1 MEVSFSYDKRKDL
14 FMSINKKE
22 SVSTNQT
29 MRTNLK
35 SLLAW
40 FSFLA
45 RYTRKKKSLW
55 CMAAVLLIIGFIA
68 AQNANRQEVIQI
80 GLYCDNPDAMT
91 ETVFKKLE
99 TLDDG
104 LYRFYRSSSLD
115 YLQEDISLRKSECG
129 YEFPSDLEAQMQSG
143 AAGCITVYT
152 SPSTVLTAVVN
163 EAIYNAIFQEYA
175 KTMLT
180 DYIASH
186 DVVTLDTPNS
196 SDAADAL
203 RQLVDEHY
211 AYEKENTPVFHVVY
225 EEIPKDFYDD
235 QALFQIPLRGLTVLF
250 VMLTAL
256 AGGSQYRHD
265 ATKGR
270 FLLRRPDE
278 KLFVPFLYSYLPA
291 LFLSVAALLSLIIST
306 TAPLNT
312 FLIAEVVLFIVF
324 AALCSLI
331 CTAFTKF
338 IRSSIVYDALI
349 PVVLL
354 FCLLY
359 SPVLMDLSDFIP
371 GYFVLSWLAPTKWY
385 FALYNLF

>member
-1 MEVSFSYDKRKDL
+1 MNRKK
-14 FMSINKKE
+14 NKNRKE
-22 SVSTNQT
+22 NARTSSSQT
-29 MRTNLK
+29 MHTNFK
-35 SLLAW
+35 SLRAW
-40 FSFLA
+40 FSFLS

-55 CMAAVLLIIGFIA
+55 CMAAILLIIGIIA
-68 AQNANRQEVIQI
+68 AQNANRHEVIQI
-80 GLYCDNPDAMT
+80 GLYCDNPDTMT
-91 ETVFKKLE
+91 ETVFKQLE

-129 YEFPSDLEAQMQSG
+129 YEFPGDLEAQMQSG
-143 AAGCITVYT
+143 AEGCITVYT

-186 DVVTLDTPNS
+186 DVVTLDS
-196 SDAADAL
+196 SDAADELASDEL
-203 RQLVDEHY
+203 KQLVDEHY

-225 EEIPKDFYDD
+225 EEIPEDFYDD
-235 QALFQIPLRGLTVLF
+235 QALFQIPVRGLAVLF

-265 ATKGR
+265 AKKGR

-278 KLFVPFLYSYLPA
+278 KLFVPFLYSFLPA
-291 LFLSVAALLSLIIST
+291 LFLSVAALLSLVIST
-306 TAPLNT
+306 TAPLNA
-312 FLIAEVVLFIVF
+312 FLIAEAALLIVF

-338 IRSSIVYDALI
+338 IRSSIAYDALI

-371 GYFVLSWLAPTKWY
+371 GYSVLSWLAPTKWY

>member
-1 MEVSFSYDKRKDL
+1 MNF
-14 FMSINKKE
+14 
-22 SVSTNQT
+22 
-29 MRTNLK
+29 K
-35 SLLAW
+35 SLHAW

-55 CMAAVLLIIGFIA
+55 FLAVILLIIGIAA
-68 AQNANRQEVIQI
+68 AQNANRHEVIQI
-80 GLYCDNPDAMT
+80 GLYCEAPDAMT
-91 ETVFKKLE
+91 ETILKQLE

-104 LYRFYRSSSLD
+104 LYRFYRSPSLD
-115 YLQEDISLRKSECG
+115 YLQEDVSLRKAECG
-129 YEFPSDLEAQMQSG
+129 YEFPNDLEAQMESN
-143 AAGCITVYT
+143 AEGCVTVYT
-152 SPSTVLTAVVN
+152 SPATVLTAVVN
-163 EAIYNAIFQEYA
+163 EAVYNAIFQEYA

-180 DYIASH
+180 NYIASH
-186 DVVTLDTPNS
+186 DVVTQSGPN
-196 SDAADAL
+196 AATEL
-203 RQLVDEHY
+203 KQLVDEHY

-225 EEIPKDFYDD
+225 EEIPENFYDD
-235 QALFQIPLRGLTVLF
+235 QALFQIPVRGLAVLLI
-250 VMLTAL
+250 MLTAL

-265 ATKGR
+265 AKKGR

-278 KLFVPFLYSYLPA
+278 KWFVPFLYSYLPA
-291 LFLSVAALLSLIIST
+291 LFLAIAALLSLIIST

-312 FLIAEVVLFIVF
+312 FLIAEAALLIVF
-324 AALCSLI
+324 AALCSLL
-331 CTAFTKF
+331 CTVFTRL

-371 GYFVLSWLAPTKWY
+371 EYTILSWFAPTRWY

>member
-1 MEVSFSYDKRKDL
+1 MNMNRNKNKNRKENART
-14 FMSINKKE
+14 S
-22 SVSTNQT
+22 SSQT
-29 MRTNLK
+29 MHTNFK
-35 SLLAW
+35 SLRAW

-55 CMAAVLLIIGFIA
+55 CLAAILLIIGIVA
-68 AQNANRQEVIQI
+68 AQNANRHEIIQI
-80 GLYCDNPDAMT
+80 GLYCENPDAMT
-91 ETVFKKLE
+91 ETVFTQLE

-115 YLQEDISLRKSECG
+115 YLQEDISLRKAECG
-129 YEFPSDLEAQMQSG
+129 YAFPNDLEAQMQSG
-143 AAGCITVYT
+143 AEGCITVYT

-186 DVVTLDTPNS
+186 DVVTGNTS
-196 SDAADAL
+196 STLTSDDL
-203 RQLVDEHY
+203 KQFVDEHY

-225 EEIPKDFYDD
+225 EEIPNDFYDD
-235 QALFQIPLRGLTVLF
+235 QALFQIPVRGLAVLLI
-250 VMLTAL
+250 MLTAL
-256 AGGSQYRHD
+256 AGSSQYRHD
-265 ATKGR
+265 AKKGR

-278 KLFVPFLYSYLPA
+278 KWFVPFLYSYLPA
-291 LFLSVAALLSLIIST
+291 LFLSVAALFSLVIST
-306 TAPLNT
+306 TAPLNA
-312 FLIAEVVLFIVF
+312 FLIAEAALLIVF

-338 IRSSIVYDALI
+338 VRSSIVYDALI

-371 GYFVLSWLAPTKWY
+371 GYSVLSWLAPTKWY

>member
-1 MEVSFSYDKRKDL
+1 M
-14 FMSINKKE
+14 
-22 SVSTNQT
+22 
-29 MRTNLK
+29 NLK
-35 SLLAW
+35 FLRAW

-55 CMAAVLLIIGFIA
+55 CMAAILLIIGIVA
-68 AQNANRQEVIQI
+68 AQNANRHEIIQI
-80 GLYCDNPDAMT
+80 GLYCENPDAMT
-91 ETVFKKLE
+91 ETVFKQLE

-115 YLQEDISLRKSECG
+115 YLQEDISLRKAECG
-129 YEFPSDLEAQMQSG
+129 YTFPNDLEAQMQSG
-143 AAGCITVYT
+143 AEGCITVYT

-175 KTMLT
+175 KTMLA

-186 DVVTLDTPNS
+186 DVVTLDS
-196 SDAADAL
+196 SDASDEL
-203 RQLVDEHY
+203 SSDDLTSSKLTSDDLKQLVDEHY

-225 EEIPKDFYDD
+225 EEIPNDFYDD
-235 QALFQIPLRGLTVLF
+235 QALFQIPVRGLAVLL

-265 ATKGR
+265 AKKGR

-278 KLFVPFLYSYLPA
+278 KWFVPFLYSFLPA
-291 LFLSVAALLSLIIST
+291 LFLSVAALFSLVIST
-306 TAPLNT
+306 TAPLNA
-312 FLIAEVVLFIVF
+312 FLIAEAVLLIVF
-324 AALCSLI
+324 AALCSFI
-331 CTAFTKF
+331 CTSFTKLV
-338 IRSSIVYDALI
+338 RSSIVYDALI

-371 GYFVLSWLAPTKWY
+371 GYSVLSWLAPTKWY

>member
-1 MEVSFSYDKRKDL
+1 M
-14 FMSINKKE
+14 
-22 SVSTNQT
+22 
-29 MRTNLK
+29 NLK
-35 SLLAW
+35 SLRAW

-55 CMAAVLLIIGFIA
+55 CLAAILLIIGIVA
-68 AQNANRQEVIQI
+68 AQNANRHEIIQI
-80 GLYCDNPDAMT
+80 GLYCKNPDAMT
-91 ETVFKKLE
+91 ETVFKQLE

-115 YLQEDISLRKSECG
+115 YLQEDISLRKAECG
-129 YEFPSDLEAQMQSG
+129 YAFPNDLEAQMQSG
-143 AAGCITVYT
+143 AEGCITVYT

-186 DVVTLDTPNS
+186 DVVTLDR
-196 SDAADAL
+196 SDADDEL
-203 RQLVDEHY
+203 TSNDLKQLVDEQY

-225 EEIPKDFYDD
+225 EEIPNDFYDD
-235 QALFQIPLRGLTVLF
+235 QALFQIPVRGLVVLF

-256 AGGSQYRHD
+256 AGGSQYHHD
-265 ATKGR
+265 AKKGR

-278 KLFVPFLYSYLPA
+278 KLFVPFLYSFLPA
-291 LFLSVAALLSLIIST
+291 LFLSVAALLSLMIST
-306 TAPLNT
+306 TAPLNA
-312 FLIAEVVLFIVF
+312 FLVAEAALLIVF
-324 AALCSLI
+324 AVLCSFI

-371 GYFVLSWLAPTKWY
+371 RYSVLSWLAPTKWY

>member
-1 MEVSFSYDKRKDL
+1 MNMNRNKNKNRKENART
-14 FMSINKKE
+14 S
-22 SVSTNQT
+22 SSQT
-29 MRTNLK
+29 MHTNFK
-35 SLLAW
+35 SLRAW

-55 CMAAVLLIIGFIA
+55 CMAAILLIIGIVA
-68 AQNANRQEVIQI
+68 AQNANRHEIIQI

-91 ETVFKKLE
+91 ETVFTQLE

-129 YEFPSDLEAQMQSG
+129 YAFPNDLEAQMQSG
-143 AAGCITVYT
+143 AEGCITVYT

-175 KTMLT
+175 KTMLA

-186 DVVTLDTPNS
+186 DVVTLDR
-196 SDAADAL
+196 SDADDEL
-203 RQLVDEHY
+203 TSDDLKQLVDEQY

-225 EEIPKDFYDD
+225 EEIPNDFYDD
-235 QALFQIPLRGLTVLF
+235 QALFQIPVRGLAVLF

-265 ATKGR
+265 AKKGR

-278 KLFVPFLYSYLPA
+278 KLFVPFLYSFLPA
-291 LFLSVAALLSLIIST
+291 LFLSVAALLSLVIST
-306 TAPLNT
+306 TAPLNA
-312 FLIAEVVLFIVF
+312 FLIAEAALLIVF
-324 AALCSLI
+324 AALCSFI

-338 IRSSIVYDALI
+338 IRSSIAYDALI

-371 GYFVLSWLAPTKWY
+371 GYSVLSWLAPTKWY